1 MNFWFESFWYALK
14 SLYQHRLRTFLT
26 MLGVIFGVAAVIA
39 MLSIGKGAEQEAIE
53 QIASFGINNVRI
65 YAKELNEELTERA
78 QRTPSVGLSYED
90 ATYLG
95 RILPYVTAVAPQN
108 LLDKPVYYQQNA
120 PEAQV
125 VGTTP
130 SYLGVNM
137 LQLERGRFLSDD
149 DLRLYRKVC
158 VISQELSQAL
168 FLSEEPLGKLVTV
181 GGQRFEVVG
190 VLRGRG
196 QTTQRVQIR
205 SRDLSRDLYVPITT
219 SLAKFT
225 LTAAEDSPANQV
237 DYNVVD
243 EISLQV
249 SGPEYLAP
257 GRDDITRI
265 LNRRHANVPDYEI
278 VVPTELLEQ
287 SQQTQRLFNL
297 VMACI
302 AGLSLLVGGIGI
314 MNIMLA
320 SVTERTRQIGIRRA
334 IGATP
339 GDILIFFL
347 MESLLISLIGGLIG
361 IAVGVG
367 ISQIVSLAAGWKTL
381 VSPESILLSFGVSS
395 AVGIFFGLY
404 PAWRA
409 SKMDP
414 IQALRHE

>member
-39 MLSIGKGAEQEAIE
+39 MLSIGKGAEQEAVE
-53 QIASFGINNVRI
+53 QIAAFGINTVRV
-65 YAKELNEELTERA
+65 YARELKEEEKQQA

-90 ATYLG
+90 ARYIQQL
-95 RILPYVTAVAPQN
+95 LPYIVASAPQN
-108 LLDKPVYYQQNA
+108 LLDKPLYYRQLA
-120 PEAQV
+120 PESQV

-130 SYLGVNM
+130 EYLSINSLAM
-137 LQLERGRFLSDD
+137 DQGRFLSPD
-149 DLRLYRKVC
+149 DLALYRKVC
-158 VISQELSQAL
+158 VLSHELAAQL
-168 FLSEEPLGKLVTV
+168 FLKEEPIGQLVTL
-181 GGQRFEVVG
+181 GGQRFEVIG
-190 VLRGRG
+190 VIASRV
-196 QTTQRVQIR
+196 QTKQRVQIR
-205 SRDLSRDLYVPITT
+205 SRDLAQDVYIPITT
-219 SLAKFT
+219 SLEKFS
-225 LTAAEDSPANQV
+225 LTSSEDSPHNQV

-243 EISLQV
+243 ELSLQV
-249 SGPEYLAP
+249 SGPEYLTPA
-257 GRDDITRI
+257 RDALIEI
-265 LNRRHANVPDYEI
+265 FKRRHFNIPDYEL

-287 SQQTQRLFNL
+287 SQETQRLFNL

-339 GDILIFFL
+339 GDILILFL
-347 MESLLISLIGGLIG
+347 IEALLICLIGGVMGIG
-361 IAVGVG
+361 VGVG
-367 ISQIVSLAAGWKTL
+367 ISQIVTVAAGWKTI

-395 AVGIFFGLY
+395 VVGIFFGLY

-409 SKMDP
+409 SRLDP

>member
-1 MNFWFESFWYALK
+1 MNFWIESLWYALK
-14 SLYQHRLRTFLT
+14 SLYRHRLRTFLT
-26 MLGVIFGVAAVIA
+26 MLGVIFGVAAVIG
-39 MLSIGKGAEQEAIE
+39 MLSIGKGAEQEAVE
-53 QIASFGINNVRI
+53 QIASFGINTVRV
-65 YAKELNEELTERA
+65 YARELNESQQLQA
-78 QRTPSVGLSYED
+78 QRTPSVGLSYAD
-90 ATYLG
+90 AQYIG
-95 RILPYVTAVAPQN
+95 QVLPYVVAVAPQN
-108 LLDKPVYYQQNA
+108 LLDKPVYYRQSA

-130 SYLGVNM
+130 AYLGINV
-137 LQLERGRFLSDD
+137 LQLEQGRFLSQD
-149 DLRLYRKVC
+149 DLALYRKVC
-158 VISQELSQAL
+158 VLSQAL
-168 FLSEEPLGKLVTV
+168 ARQLFLKEDPLGQLITV
-181 GGQRFEVVG
+181 GGERFEVVG
-190 VLRGRG
+190 VLAGRT
-196 QTTQRVQIR
+196 QTKQRVQIR
-205 SRDLSRDLYVPITT
+205 SRDISRDLYLPITT
-219 SLAKFT
+219 SLAKFS
-225 LTAAEDSPANQV
+225 LTSKEQTPHNQV

-243 EISLQV
+243 ELSLQV
-249 SGPEYLAP
+249 SGPEYLAAAKSAL
-257 GRDDITRI
+257 TSI
-265 LNRRHANVPDYEI
+265 LTRRHYGVPATEI

-339 GDILIFFL
+339 GDILILFL
-347 MESLLISLIGGLIG
+347 LESLLICLIGGLIG

-367 ISQIVSLAAGWKTL
+367 ISQIVTVAAGWKTI

-395 AVGIFFGLY
+395 VVGIFFGLY

-409 SKMDP
+409 SQLDP

>member
-39 MLSIGKGAEQEAIE
+39 MLSIGKGAEQEAVE
-53 QIASFGINNVRI
+53 QIAAFGINTVRV
-65 YAKELNEELTERA
+65 YARELKEEEKQQA

-90 ATYLG
+90 ARYIQQL
-95 RILPYVTAVAPQN
+95 LPYVVASAPQN
-108 LLDKPVYYQQNA
+108 LLDKPLYYRQLA
-120 PEAQV
+120 PESQV

-130 SYLGVNM
+130 EYLGINSLNM
-137 LQLERGRFLSDD
+137 DQGRFLSPD
-149 DLRLYRKVC
+149 DLALYRKVC
-158 VISQELSQAL
+158 VLSSELAGQL
-168 FLSEEPLGKLVTV
+168 FLKEDPIGQLVTL
-181 GGQRFEVVG
+181 GGQRFEVIG
-190 VLRGRG
+190 VLASRA
-196 QTTQRVQIR
+196 QTKQRVQIR
-205 SRDLSRDLYVPITT
+205 SRDLAKDVYIPITT
-219 SLAKFT
+219 SLEKFS
-225 LTAAEDSPANQV
+225 LTSSEDTPHNQV

-243 EISLQV
+243 ELSLQV
-249 SGPEYLAP
+249 SGPEYLTPA
-257 GRDDITRI
+257 RDALVEIFK
-265 LNRRHANVPDYEI
+265 RRHFNIPDYEL

-287 SQQTQRLFNL
+287 SQETQRLFNL

-339 GDILIFFL
+339 GDILILFL
-347 MESLLISLIGGLIG
+347 IEALLICLIGGVMGIG
-361 IAVGVG
+361 VGVG
-367 ISQIVSLAAGWKTL
+367 ISQIVTVAAGWKTI

-395 AVGIFFGLY
+395 VVGIFFGLY

-409 SKMDP
+409 SRLDP

>member
-1 MNFWFESFWYALK
+1 MNFWIESLWYALK

-53 QIASFGINNVRI
+53 QIAAFGINTIQVYTREL
-65 YAKELNEELTERA
+65 KEEQQQQA

-90 ATYLG
+90 AVYIRKL
-95 RILPYVTAVAPQN
+95 LPYITAIAPQN
-108 LLDKPVYYQQNA
+108 LIDKPVYFAQIT
-120 PEAQV
+120 PEAQI

-130 SYLGVNM
+130 EYLGING
-137 LQLERGRFLSDD
+137 LHLASGRFLSTDD
-149 DLRLYRKVC
+149 INLYRKIC
-158 VISQELSQAL
+158 VISEELARSL
-168 FLSEEPLGKLVTV
+168 FLKEEPIGQRITLG
-181 GGQRFEVVG
+181 GERFEVVG
-190 VLRGRG
+190 VIASRA
-196 QTTQRVQIR
+196 QTKQRVQIR
-205 SRDLSRDLYVPITT
+205 SRDLAKDVYIPITT
-219 SLAKFT
+219 SLKKFT
-225 LTAAEDSPANQV
+225 LTKEEVSPHNQFE
-237 DYNVVD
+237 YNVVD
-243 EISLQV
+243 EIQLQV
-249 SGPEYLAP
+249 SAPEYLEPA
-257 GRDDITRI
+257 RQALQLI
-265 LNRRHANVPDYEI
+265 LNRRHYNIPDYEI

-339 GDILIFFL
+339 GDILILFL
-347 MESLLISLIGGLIG
+347 LESLLICLIGGLMG

-367 ISQIVSLAAGWKTL
+367 ISQIVTFAAGWKTI

-395 AVGIFFGLY
+395 VVGIFFGLY
-404 PAWRA
+404 PAWAA
-409 SKMDP
+409 SKLDP

>member
-1 MNFWFESFWYALK
+1 MNFWLESLWQAFK

-53 QIASFGINNVRI
+53 QIAAFGINTVRI
-65 YAKELNEELTERA
+65 YTRELKEDQKQQA
-78 QRTPSVGLSYED
+78 QRTPSVGLSED
-90 ATYLG
+90 DSRYI
-95 RILPYVTAVAPQN
+95 RQVLPYITAAAPQN
-108 LLDKPVYYQQNA
+108 LLDKPLYYGQVA
-120 PEAQV
+120 PESQV

-130 SYLGVNM
+130 EYLEINS
-137 LQLERGRFLSDD
+137 LKLEQGRFLSED

-158 VISQELSQAL
+158 VLSHELASQL
-168 FLSEEPLGKLVTV
+168 FLKEDPLGARVTI
-181 GGQRFEVVG
+181 GGLRFEVVG
-190 VLRGRG
+190 VLASRV
-196 QTTQRVQIR
+196 QTKQRVQIR
-205 SRDLSRDLYVPITT
+205 SRDLALDVYIPIST
-219 SLAKFT
+219 SLKKFSI
-225 LTAAEDSPANQV
+225 LNDEVSPHNQV
-237 DYNVVD
+237 DYSVVD

-249 SGPEYLAP
+249 SAPEYLSPA
-257 GRDDITRI
+257 RAALTKI
-265 LNRRHANVPDYEI
+265 LDRRHYQIPDYEI

-339 GDILIFFL
+339 SDILVFFL
-347 MESLLISLIGGLIG
+347 LESLLISLIGGLIG
-361 IAVGVG
+361 IGVGIG
-367 ISQIVSLAAGWKTL
+367 ISQIVTYAAGWKTI

-395 AVGIFFGLY
+395 VVGIFFGLY

-409 SKMDP
+409 SKLDP